1 MKLIVISSPHSEAI
15 LAKAGIH
22 NEHGIITSMFEQ
34 GLEMF
39 HVHKPTFSKGEIEK
53 FIQKIPEHFQDR
65 VYQHSFFPK
74 FHSLEE
80 LKQFRP
86 SSTSQIAFLSPV
98 FDSISKQGYK
108 SEFSEQMNKFT
119 QLKPEL
125 MAEIKGRNLIAL
137 GGIDTDKIELARKV
151 GFKGVAS
158 LGAIWNSK
166 NPLEKFISM
175 RNICNSKTF
184 LRRDLFLEEFQYASA
199 KSPGTRSHE

>member
-1 MKLIVISSPHSEAI
+1 MKLIIISSPHSEAT

-22 NEHGIITSMFEQ
+22 NEHEMITSMFEQ

-39 HVHKPTFSKGEIEK
+39 HVHKPAFSKSEIGK
-53 FIQKIPEHFQDR
+53 FIQKIPDHFRDR
-65 VYQHSFFPK
+65 IYLHSFFPK
-74 FHSLEE
+74 FHSLEDM
-80 LKQFRP
+80 KQYRP
-86 SSTSQIAFLSPV
+86 SSTGQIVFLSPV

-125 MAEIKGRNLIAL
+125 MAEIKGRNIVAL

-158 LGAIWNSK
+158 LGAIWSSK
-166 NPLEKFISM
+166 DPVEKFISM
-175 RNICNSKTF
+175 QNICNSKAF
-184 LRRDLFLEEFQYASA
+184 LRRGLFLE
-199 KSPGTRSHE
+199 KSRHAIGIQRHE

>member
-1 MKLIVISSPHSEAI
+1 MKLIVISSPHSEAT
-15 LAKAGIH
+15 LAKNGIH
-22 NEHGIITSMFEQ
+22 NEHEIVTAMFEQ

-39 HVHKPTFSKGEIEK
+39 HVHKPTFSKAEIEK
-53 FIQKIPEHFQDR
+53 YMRKFPDHFQDR

-74 FHSLEE
+74 LHSLED

-86 SSTSQIAFLSPV
+86 SSTAQIAFLSPV

-125 MAEIKGRNLIAL
+125 IAEIKGRSIIAL

-166 NPLEKFISM
+166 DPVEKFVSM
-175 RNICNSKTF
+175 QNICNSKAF
-184 LRRDLFLEEFQYASA
+184 LRRELFLEEFKQTS
-199 KSPGTRSHE
+199 RSKPHE